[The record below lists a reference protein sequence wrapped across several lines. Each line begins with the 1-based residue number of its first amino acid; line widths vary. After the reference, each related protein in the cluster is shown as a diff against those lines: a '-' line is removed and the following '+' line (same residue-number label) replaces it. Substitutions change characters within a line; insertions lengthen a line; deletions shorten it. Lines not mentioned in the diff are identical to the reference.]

1 MNYWPGTKIV
11 KSQGNAF
18 TLWKE
23 GRPSLANNQKWKQSL
38 IGQQNAFSLDKRQIH
53 FKKSK

>member
-18 TLWKE
+18 TLWKVN
-23 GRPSLANNQKWKQSL
+23 RPSLANNQKWKQSL

>member
-23 GRPSLANNQKWKQSL
+23 NHPSLANNQKWKQSL

>member
-1 MNYWPGTKIV
+1 MKYWPGTNIV

-23 GRPSLANNQKWKQSL
+23 NRPSLANNQKWKQSL